1 MTNIETI
8 LLNHLS
14 EFLAFARAR
23 LGDPDLAA
31 DVVQDSLLKA
41 LKHTES
47 LRDPESARAWFYRIL
62 RNTITDLL
70 RRRAAEER
78 VEEALAVDDDWFDA
92 ESRVVCGCIQALVPS
107 LKSDY
112 AILIQRIDLDEAPHE
127 TVAGELAI
135 TPNNL
140 NVRLHRARRQLRERV
155 EATCRV
161 CATHGCTDCTCESK
175 TGNTEPR
182 HV

>member
-1 MTNIETI
+1 MTHIEKI
-8 LLNHLS
+8 LLKHLT

-23 LGDPDLAA
+23 LRDPELAA
-31 DVVQDSLLKA
+31 DAVQDSLLKA
-41 LKHTES
+41 LKHSANIREP
-47 LRDPESARAWFYRIL
+47 DAARAWFYRIL
-62 RNTITDLL
+62 RNTITDLH
-70 RRRAAEER
+70 RRRAAEQR
-78 VEEALAVDDDWFDA
+78 TEEALFEDDAWSAA
-92 ESRVVCGCIQALVPS
+92 EDQAACTCIQTLIPS
-107 LKSDY
+107 LRSDY

-161 CATHGCTDCTCESK
+161 CATHGCINCTCETK
-175 TGNTEPR
+175 PATPKQH